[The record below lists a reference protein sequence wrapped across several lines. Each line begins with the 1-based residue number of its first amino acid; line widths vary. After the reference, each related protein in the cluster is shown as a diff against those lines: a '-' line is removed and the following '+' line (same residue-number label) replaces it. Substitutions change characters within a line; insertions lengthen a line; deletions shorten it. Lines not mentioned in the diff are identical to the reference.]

1 MTIATDTVPSTA
13 GPRQWAGLALLGASS
28 LLISIDVFVLML
40 ALPHLSKALGA
51 SATEQLWVL
60 DIYAFMIAGFLITM
74 GNVGDRIGRKRL
86 LLIGSAAF
94 AVASVVAAF
103 SVSPIMLIIARAFL
117 GIAGATMA
125 PSTLALISGMFRDAK
140 QRGLAIGI
148 WLVCFIGG
156 AAIGPVVGGLMLEL
170 FWWGA
175 AFLLGVPVMVLV
187 LALGPFLLTESADP
201 HRRAIDLPSVAL
213 SLGAI
218 LPVIWGMKELAA
230 HGFAAPPVVALV
242 LGIGLGVVF
251 VVRQR
256 RLDHPLIDLA
266 LFRRRSFTVAVAS
279 MALATVLGSIM
290 FFVIQYLQL
299 VAGLSPLLAG
309 VATLPA
315 VASSIAGFL
324 IAPILARRIR
334 PARLIAAGMVVTS
347 AGLLTLAMADSV
359 PAVVVGYSLFQ
370 IGCGPLVTLSTG
382 LVLGSA
388 PPERAGAASGL
399 NESSSE
405 LGYAVGIAV
414 MGTAALAVYR
424 AGLGGLPALDPADE
438 ATVREGIVGATE
450 VASSIP
456 DGAAVLEV
464 ARDAFVQGMHI
475 VAGVLVVVAVAIGLA
490 NLRFQRHVPPLGQ
503 EEDAGHG

>member
-1 MTIATDTVPSTA
+1 MTKVADTVPSIA

-40 ALPHLSKALGA
+40 ALPHLSEALGA

-60 DIYAFMIAGFLITM
+60 DIYGFMIAGFLITM

-103 SVSPIMLIIARAFL
+103 SVSPIMLIIARAAL
-117 GIAGATMA
+117 GIAGATIA
-125 PSTLALISGMFRDAK
+125 PSTLALISTMFRDAK
-140 QRGLAIGI
+140 QRGLAIGV

-156 AAIGPVVGGLMLEL
+156 AAIGPVVGGFMLEQ

-187 LALGPFLLTESADP
+187 LVFGPFLLTESADP
-201 HRRAIDLPSVAL
+201 HQRAIDLPSVAL

-230 HGFAAPPVVALV
+230 NGIGAAPVVALV
-242 LGIGLGVVF
+242 LGIGIGVAF

-256 RLDHPLIDLA
+256 GVEHPLIDLT

-299 VAGLSPLLAG
+299 VAGLSPLIAG

-315 VASSIAGFL
+315 VACSIAGFL
-324 IAPILARRIR
+324 VAPILARRIR
-334 PARLIAAGMVVTS
+334 PARLIAAGMVVTM
-347 AGLLTLAMADSV
+347 AGLVTLAVADSV
-359 PAVVVGYSLFQ
+359 PAVIIGYSLFQ
-370 IGCGPLVTLSTG
+370 LGCGPLVTLSTG
-382 LVLGSA
+382 LVLQAA

-424 AGLGGLPALDPADE
+424 AGLGGLPALEPGDE
-438 ATVREGIVGATE
+438 PIVREGIVGATE

-456 DGAAVLEV
+456 NGAAVLEV

-475 VAGVLVVVAVAIGLA
+475 VAGVLVVVAAAIGLA

-503 EEDAGHG
+503 EDDAGHG